1 MQSYVGFL
9 PIPRNFPDSS
19 QTCMDKHLTFGQIGE
34 IASKSVQ
41 KHMSQNVLTLLCHVT
56 IKHPGTVLF
65 CLTDS
70 ADGAA
75 GQTGK
80 NRPLYVQFPVVDV
93 LLCKQRIEQFVEF
106 GILADD
112 G

>member
-1 MQSYVGFL
+1 
-9 PIPRNFPDSS
+9 
-19 QTCMDKHLTFGQIGE
+19 MDKHLPFGQIGGICCE
-34 IASKSVQ
+34 NCPEAHVAKCPDHSV
-41 KHMSQNVLTLLCHVT
+41 TLYVT